1 MSDERIEALRA
12 RARAKIEADPVG
24 ALTNVVTGLVA
35 MEVEEIRDHVRDLD
49 DALERVTLD
58 HAPDCAGGVAFNE
71 CACGLARVHEL
82 RAELRRAVGGG
93 A

>member
-1 MSDERIEALRA
+1 MKDERIEALRA

-24 ALTNVVTGLVA
+24 ALTNIVTGLVA
-35 MEVEEIRDHVRDLD
+35 MEVEETHDLIRDLD

-58 HAPDCAGGVAFNE
+58 HAPDCVGGE
-71 CACGLARVHEL
+71 TCTCGLARVHEL